1 MENVIL
7 LKKLM
12 ALYIWVIL
20 IKNAHHQLNIL
31 IQGVNFMRCVSCIT
45 PNVIVTGLCRNPSL
59 RFCDKFDDRNP
70 YICSNCLP
78 KYFLTSNKLCK

>member
-1 MENVIL
+1 
-7 LKKLM
+7 
-12 ALYIWVIL
+12 
-20 IKNAHHQLNIL
+20 
-31 IQGVNFMRCVSCIT
+31 MRCVSCIT